1 MALDCI
7 QWCARRQQ
15 VLGTRISSLRAA
27 LLNKK
32 NNLDRTDLL
41 VVANVIIMLNS
52 FGIGIF
58 LDHPYNAQIL
68 IYEGI
73 FHLAL
78 FPFTWVARWHFW
90 VSNLWAMG
98 GLVSMW
104 LCAQYTGGVQ
114 SQLLLWI
121 SMLPVIMLLLVDLK
135 TAIFWLC
142 VVILAHTGMYKLTA
156 DGQVQD
162 LQTGDVS
169 YSFLAFVSYAG
180 LLIYTML
187 GVRLNDLMLQNQ
199 INSLA
204 EENKK
209 LLKIQKELR
218 LLHRSRD
225 EFVASVGHEMRTP
238 MVAILGFNSA
248 IQKKVDSHSLAHE
261 GSRHIEK
268 STQHLLKL
276 INNILDYSQLQAGK
290 VSVHLENTNPR
301 RVVEEVVNIRLKDAE
316 INGIDLKFQIKGDFD
331 GVCELDYL
339 KFKKILENL
348 IDNALKFT
356 EKGLVLIRLVEMGD
370 WIRVEVSDTGVGIP
384 KADQFKIF
392 NRFELGDVK
401 RSQRFAGTGLGLA
414 ITKGFVHLLDGSMG
428 VVSEEGKGALFWIEI
443 PANKVGA
450 HIQLDSSNTHDF
462 NTSAVLDHA
471 SLLLV
476 DDNSLNLMVAEM
488 QLRKCFPKLKVHA
501 CLSAEAAIKAMG
513 EHVFDVA
520 LIDLDMPDMNGLDLA
535 RWIRRQKDERISQM
549 PMAAFT
555 ANADGKE
562 RIRCLNAGMND
573 VLIKPLEETMLRQR
587 VGILL
592 GVAINKNH

>member
-1 MALDCI
+1 MGAWFSALRE
-7 QWCARRQQ
+7 AF
-15 VLGTRISSLRAA
+15 
-27 LLNKK
+27 LNKK

-73 FHLAL
+73 FHLVL

-121 SMLPVIMLLLVDLK
+121 SMVPVIMLLLVDLK

-209 LLKIQKELR
+209 LIKIQKELR

-248 IQKKVDSHSLAHE
+248 IQKKVERTSPVYE
-261 GSRHIEK
+261 GARHIEK

-290 VSVHLENTNPR
+290 VSVHLEKTNPR
-301 RVVEEVVNIRLKDAE
+301 RVVEEVVNMRFNDAA
-316 INGIDLKFQIKGDFD
+316 LTAALQD
-331 GVCELDYL
+331 GTYEQLLQEEED
-339 KFKKILENL
+339 ERQRQQ
-348 IDNALKFT
+348 AT
-356 EKGLVLIRLVEMGD
+356 ESAVM
-370 WIRVEVSDTGVGIP
+370 
-384 KADQFKIF
+384 A
-392 NRFELGDVK
+392 
-401 RSQRFAGTGLGLA
+401 
-414 ITKGFVHLLDGSMG
+414 
-428 VVSEEGKGALFWIEI
+428 
-443 PANKVGA
+443 ANK
-450 HIQLDSSNTHDF
+450 
-462 NTSAVLDHA
+462 
-471 SLLLV
+471 
-476 DDNSLNLMVAEM
+476 
-488 QLRKCFPKLKVHA
+488 
-501 CLSAEAAIKAMG
+501 
-513 EHVFDVA
+513 
-520 LIDLDMPDMNGLDLA
+520 
-535 RWIRRQKDERISQM
+535 
-549 PMAAFT
+549 
-555 ANADGKE
+555 
-562 RIRCLNAGMND
+562 
-573 VLIKPLEETMLRQR
+573 
-587 VGILL
+587 
-592 GVAINKNH
+592 